1 MLSFKGSD
9 HCLSA
14 LCFSAFP
21 CGSTVLTADTCCNQV
36 IDKAR
41 EVYRPVAARGSLHFF
56 LVDKLNALAH
66 MYQYSM
72 ANYVDIL
79 NKGIDLTPAH
89 EDLSLR

>member
-1 MLSFKGSD
+1 M
-9 HCLSA
+9 
-14 LCFSAFP
+14 
-21 CGSTVLTADTCCNQV
+21 

-79 NKGIDLTPAH
+79 NKVRRCPGLQPRPPAP
-89 EDLSLR
+89 